1 MDFKENTLEHFI
13 FYSTYSKAII
23 KTIAKNIQGLVEKG
37 MLDEAEMALVDA
49 LLIGLAKTD
58 GEFDQTIEH
67 CMQRTDKGDHILL
80 AMSRVLKE
88 QNIA

>member
-13 FYSTYSKAII
+13 FYSAYSKAVI
-23 KTIAKNIQGLVEKG
+23 KSIAANIQGLVEKG

-49 LLIGLAKTD
+49 LLIGMAKTD
-58 GEFDQTIEH
+58 GEFEQTLEQ

-80 AMSRVLKE
+80 ALNAVLKAE
-88 QNIA
+88 KKE